1 MIKFLQAVRR
11 LAELGVKKED
21 IIKFGKIEFGEI
33 TELLSKQV
41 DDIYK
46 RFYKDKGG
54 SIFKDKSKIG
64 EFFGFKNFP
73 KKAEKKKGEVV
84 DIKTG
89 KKLDVTPTEKNTRDM
104 MRGDVTGE
112 GIASLTEKEMVES
125 ALKKITNRKR
135 LGTRSQES
143 NIRTAVREFLE
154 RRIKDG
160 SLTIPDKKDL
170 DAITGVKQGG
180 VDPIDV
186 FRKAYGEDA
195 IGVVARIED
204 EFPNAFR
211 GDSFKEI
218 GDNFE
223 KLFKLDKENISSEL
237 PTPKKN
243 YGYDEGLMTDEQL
256 KETLE
261 KDLKEKEMLE
271 DFNPTDR
278 EPNATGGLT
287 RTSYAMGRGPV
298 LPRDPVL
305 PRGPVLPSDEDPIN
319 PFQPKPMG
327 PVLPDKSMMASYGY
341 DDAMGES
348 FAEFQRLKKLGEIPA
363 DMEFDEYLDL
373 LDIDI
378 PYSKKQKQAPS
389 IKLASGF
396 ESYKDFIES
405 TGDEE
410 LMELYSEGLNAGDFT
425 KLFEALRR
433 KGYQGRDDIATGG
446 RVQAASGGLAEIL
459 KV

>member
-1 MIKFLQAVRR
+1 MNAMIKFLQAVRR

-54 SIFKDKSKIG
+54 SIFKDKSKSKTG

-125 ALKKITNRKR
+125 ALKKIANRKR

-243 YGYDEGLMTDEQL
+243 YGYDEGLMTDKQL
-256 KETLE
+256 KEMLE

-287 RTSYAMGRGPV
+287 RTSYAMGK
-298 LPRDPVL
+298 
-305 PRGPVLPSDEDPIN
+305 GPVLPSDEDPIN
-319 PFQPKPMG
+319 PFQPKPIG
-327 PVLPDKSMMASYGY
+327 PVLPDKSMMASGYG
-341 DDAMGES
+341 
-348 FAEFQRLKKLGEIPA
+348 
-363 DMEFDEYLDL
+363 
-373 LDIDI
+373 
-378 PYSKKQKQAPS
+378 
-389 IKLASGF
+389 
-396 ESYKDFIES
+396 SYKDFIES

-410 LMELYSEGLNAGDFT
+410 LMDLYLEGLNAGDFT

-433 KGYQGRDDIATGG
+433 KGYSGRDDIATGG
-446 RVQAASGGLAEIL
+446 RVQAASGGLAYIL

>member
-1 MIKFLQAVRR
+1 MNAMIKFLQAVRR

-54 SIFKDKSKIG
+54 SIFKDK
-64 EFFGFKNFP
+64 P
-73 KKAEKKKGEVV
+73 KTQKKGEVV
-84 DIKTG
+84 PIKKKVDLSKYDDEALNRLVDEDIMLRGEADTLSDFG
-89 KKLDVTPTEKNTRDM
+89 KDYGRVKEIEKRRKEIREILEAAQKNPELV
-104 MRGDVTGE
+104 GGAKE

-125 ALKKITNRKR
+125 ALKKIANRKR

-211 GDSFKEI
+211 GDSFNEI

-287 RTSYAMGRGPV
+287 RTSYAMGK
-298 LPRDPVL
+298 
-305 PRGPVLPSDEDPIN
+305 GPVLPSDEDPIN
-319 PFQPKPMG
+319 PFQPKPIG
-327 PVLPDKSMMASYGY
+327 PVLPDKSMMA
-341 DDAMGES
+341 
-348 FAEFQRLKKLGEIPA
+348 
-363 DMEFDEYLDL
+363 DL
-373 LDIDI
+373 
-378 PYSKKQKQAPS
+378 
-389 IKLASGF
+389 
-396 ESYKDFIES
+396 
-405 TGDEE
+405 GDEFLSPE
-410 LMELYSEGLNAGDFT
+410 YEDEFRKFLMMLEESDRKRSMDNIMEMFKKYMLSKEPRVM
-425 KLFEALRR
+425 EA
-433 KGYQGRDDIATGG
+433 ATGG
-446 RVQAASGGLAEIL
+446 RVQAASGGLAYIL

>member
-1 MIKFLQAVRR
+1 
-11 LAELGVKKED
+11 
-21 IIKFGKIEFGEI
+21 
-33 TELLSKQV
+33 
-41 DDIYK
+41 
-46 RFYKDKGG
+46 
-54 SIFKDKSKIG
+54 
-64 EFFGFKNFP
+64 
-73 KKAEKKKGEVV
+73 
-84 DIKTG
+84 
-89 KKLDVTPTEKNTRDM
+89 M

-125 ALKKITNRKR
+125 ALKKIANRKR

-287 RTSYAMGRGPV
+287 RTSYAMGK
-298 LPRDPVL
+298 
-305 PRGPVLPSDEDPIN
+305 GPVLPSDEDPIN
-319 PFQPKPMG
+319 PFQPKPIG
-327 PVLPDKSMMASYGY
+327 PVLPDKSMMASGYG
-341 DDAMGES
+341 
-348 FAEFQRLKKLGEIPA
+348 
-363 DMEFDEYLDL
+363 
-373 LDIDI
+373 
-378 PYSKKQKQAPS
+378 
-389 IKLASGF
+389 
-396 ESYKDFIES
+396 SYKDFIES

-410 LMELYSEGLNAGDFT
+410 LMDLYLEGLNAGDFT

-433 KGYQGRDDIATGG
+433 KGYSGRDDIATGG
-446 RVQAASGGLAEIL
+446 RVQAASGGLAYIL

>member
-1 MIKFLQAVRR
+1 
-11 LAELGVKKED
+11 
-21 IIKFGKIEFGEI
+21 
-33 TELLSKQV
+33 
-41 DDIYK
+41 
-46 RFYKDKGG
+46 
-54 SIFKDKSKIG
+54 
-64 EFFGFKNFP
+64 
-73 KKAEKKKGEVV
+73 
-84 DIKTG
+84 
-89 KKLDVTPTEKNTRDM
+89 
-104 MRGDVTGE
+104 
-112 GIASLTEKEMVES
+112 
-125 ALKKITNRKR
+125 
-135 LGTRSQES
+135 
-143 NIRTAVREFLE
+143 
-154 RRIKDG
+154 
-160 SLTIPDKKDL
+160 
-170 DAITGVKQGG
+170 
-180 VDPIDV
+180 
-186 FRKAYGEDA
+186 
-195 IGVVARIED
+195 
-204 EFPNAFR
+204 
-211 GDSFKEI
+211 
-218 GDNFE
+218 
-223 KLFKLDKENISSEL
+223 
-237 PTPKKN
+237 
-243 YGYDEGLMTDEQL
+243 MTDEQL

-446 RVQAASGGLAEIL
+446 RVQAASGGLAYIL